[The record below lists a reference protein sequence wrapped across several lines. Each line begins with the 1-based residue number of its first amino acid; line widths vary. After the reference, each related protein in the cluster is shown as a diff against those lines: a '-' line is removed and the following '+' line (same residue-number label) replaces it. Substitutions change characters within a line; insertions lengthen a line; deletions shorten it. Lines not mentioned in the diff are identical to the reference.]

1 MAVVRTSITRIIAT
15 TMAVA
20 ALVGVLVLG
29 AAGQLSLRAAF
40 GALGIVKQADY
51 VHGGVRIVPPAPTSL
66 TPEGDENDD
75 SETLVGDDVDSAL
88 ATYGIDGDGNLFE
101 EHSPQTE
108 VPRLGGPT
116 I

>member
-1 MAVVRTSITRIIAT
+1 MVRTSITRIFAT
-15 TMAVA
+15 TAAMT

-29 AAGQLSLRAAF
+29 AAGQLSLRV
-40 GALGIVKQADY
+40 ALGMKHADHA
-51 VHGGVRIVPPAPTSL
+51 HGGVRIVPPAPTAL
-66 TPEGDENDD
+66 VPEGDDSGE
-75 SETLVGDDVDSAL
+75 SETIGGDDVDSAL

-108 VPRLGGPT
+108 VPRLAGPT